1 MDRRQNIGRRCQIVQ
16 EFVKTISSDTQRLVC
31 FLYMKGYVDGEIR
44 RTLRLPGQTLDAV
57 KLQLAFDLKKAG
69 IRLAEA

>member
-1 MDRRQNIGRRCQIVQ
+1 MDRRQNSGRKCQIVQ

-44 RTLRLPGQTLDAV
+44 RTLHLPGQTLDAV

>member
-1 MDRRQNIGRRCQIVQ
+1 MLKFLPDSSEIVQ

-31 FLYMKGYVDGEIR
+31 FLYMKGYGDCEIR
-44 RTLRLPGQTLDAV
+44 RTLHLPGQTLDAV

>member
-1 MDRRQNIGRRCQIVQ
+1 M
-16 EFVKTISSDTQRLVC
+16 KTISCDTQRLVC
-31 FLYMKGYVDGEIR
+31 FLYMKGYCDGEVR
-44 RTLRLPGQTLDAV
+44 RTLHLPGQTLDAV